1 MRKYWIAMIIIC
13 MLLVGCSGGK
23 KETSSEASKAE
34 ESSVA
39 SQEESVPVQESKEE
53 ESSVPEESS
62 VEESSEESIEESIE
76 ESSEESVEESSE
88 EPVQESSEEPV
99 EESSEESVEESSE
112 APAEEDETLNRFYA
126 EFCPEEPEE
135 ALAILYNEPEGEVLY
150 SVPITDEFNVMAF
163 DHVLIL
169 PKYTH
174 MSFAF
179 WSLKTEMEEVDG
191 EEVPV
196 QVHDELI
203 YECKDTDDRTAFF
216 SSIERVEDAPKYALE
231 IKSEYGNAEY
241 IFTFHADGNPEYEYI
256 VVAPEEENSEAEPE
270 E

>member
-13 MLLVGCSGGK
+13 MLLAGCSGGK

-34 ESSVA
+34 ESSAA
-39 SQEESVPVQESKEE
+39 SQEESVQVQESKEE

-88 EPVQESSEEPV
+88 ESV

-112 APAEEDETLNRFYA
+112 APVEEDETLNRFYA

-231 IKSEYGNAEY
+231 IKSEYGDAEY

-256 VVAPEEENSEAEPE
+256 VVTPEEENSEAEPE